1 MSERPTT
8 TRSTWRMSPMSRY
21 LVYATP
27 AVGHTLPL
35 VPGLLELQRRGHTV
49 QLRALPSLVATL
61 REAGLDAHPVAPE
74 VVDVPVT
81 DFKARTDSERV
92 AAGQVDLMKRGKHDG
107 PDLDRAVAEFAP
119 DVLLV

>member
-1 MSERPTT
+1 MSDRPTT
-8 TRSTWRMSPMSRY
+8 HRPSWRMSPMSRF

-35 VPGLLELQRRGHTV
+35 VPGLLELQRRGHVV
-49 QLRALPSLVATL
+49 QVRALPALVATL
-61 REAGLDAHPVAPE
+61 REAGLDAQPVARE

-81 DFKARTDSERV
+81 DFQARTESERV

-107 PDLDRAVAEFAP
+107 
-119 DVLLV
+119 